1 MPFLPITVKE
11 MEEYGWSEPDFI
23 YVTGDAYVDHPSFG
37 AAIITRVLEAFGY
50 KIGIIP
56 HPDIKNDDSFKVFG
70 EPKYGFMIS
79 AGNIDTMVNM
89 YTSNKRLRSEDLY
102 QEGGKAGKRPK
113 DATITY
119 CKIVKR
125 LFPDKPIIIGGIEA
139 SLRRLA
145 HYDYMRD
152 DLRKSILLE
161 SGADIVS
168 YGMGDK
174 GIVEIADALASGL
187 EVKDLIYL
195 PGTVWRTKDKNLLPS
210 DGIMLPSFKELRKD
224 KLNYAK
230 SFNIQYKNTDPFSGK
245 PLIEEYDGIYV
256 ASSP

>member
-1 MPFLPITVKE
+1 MFIPVSKQDMQE
-11 MEEYGWSEPDFI
+11 RGWEELDFI
-23 YVTGDAYVDHPSFG
+23 YILGDAYVDHPSFG

-56 HPDIKNDDSFKVFG
+56 HPDVKNDESFKILGV
-70 EPKYGFMIS
+70 PKIGFMIS

-89 YTSNKRLRSEDLY
+89 YTSNKRLRSQDLY
-102 QEGGKAGKRPK
+102 QEGGVSGKRPK

-125 LFPDKPIIIGGIEA
+125 LFPDKPIVIGGIEA

-145 HYDYMRD
+145 HYDYIKD
-152 DLRKSILLE
+152 DLRPSILLE
-161 SGADIVS
+161 SGADIIS

-174 GIVEIADALASGL
+174 GIVDIADALASGI
-187 EVKDLIYL
+187 EAKYITYL
-195 PGTVWRTKDKNLLPS
+195 PGTGWKTSDESLIPTDAIRLP
-210 DGIMLPSFKELRKD
+210 GYKELKTD

-230 SFNIQYKNTDPFSGK
+230 SFNYRQD
-245 PLIEEYDGIYV
+245 
-256 ASSP
+256 

>member
-1 MPFLPITVKE
+1 MFIPVSKKDMIE
-11 MEEYGWSEPDFI
+11 RGWEELDFI
-23 YVTGDAYVDHPSFG
+23 YILGDAYVDHPSFG

-56 HPDIKNDDSFKVFG
+56 HPDIKNDEAFKVLG
-70 EPKYGFMIS
+70 TPKDGFMIS

-89 YTSNKRLRSEDLY
+89 YTSNKRLRSQDVY
-102 QEGGKAGKRPK
+102 QEGGKSGKRPK

-119 CKIVKR
+119 SKIVKR
-125 LFPDKPIIIGGIEA
+125 IFPNKPIIIGGIEA

-161 SGADIVS
+161 SGADIIS

-174 GIVEIADALASGL
+174 GIVDIADAISSGL
-187 EVKDLIYL
+187 DVKDLI
-195 PGTVWRTKDKNLLPS
+195 
-210 DGIMLPSFKELRKD
+210 
-224 KLNYAK
+224 
-230 SFNIQYKNTDPFSGK
+230 
-245 PLIEEYDGIYV
+245 
-256 ASSP
+256 